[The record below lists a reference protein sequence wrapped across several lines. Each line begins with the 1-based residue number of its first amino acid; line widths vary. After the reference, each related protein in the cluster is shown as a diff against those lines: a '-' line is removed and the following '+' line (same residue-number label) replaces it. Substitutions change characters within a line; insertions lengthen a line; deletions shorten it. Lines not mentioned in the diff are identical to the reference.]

1 MLFINDMNWSNVTL
15 WQYQQIENLLSKKD
29 GDTELDLAVKTL
41 AILTNRTEAQI
52 DSLSIADL
60 KEQLKGIEFITTTKP
75 EPKAKDFIKV
85 GNKRYRCIYDIKKMP
100 YARYI
105 ETKYF
110 GADITNNLHK
120 IAASMIMPMK
130 FTWRGWKV
138 AKYDASKHDEY
149 AQDLLSAPFESV
161 YGSVVFFCQ
170 VFADSILNLRDYFK
184 EEMIKTGMNPI
195 EAEMTVAD
203 LCDSMDGFIKLR
215 SSLIMKKSD
224 YRRFTNYLPFMR

>member
-15 WQYQQIENLLSKKD
+15 WQYQQIQNLLLKKGD
-29 GDTELDLAVKTL
+29 DTELDLAVKTL

-60 KEQLKGIEFITTTKP
+60 KEQLKEIDFVTKSKP

-85 GNKRYRCIYDIKKMP
+85 GNKKYRCIYDIKKMP

-105 ETKYF
+105 ESKYF
-110 GADITNNLHK
+110 GSDVTNNLHK

-130 FTWRGWKV
+130 KTWRGWKV
-138 AKYDASKHDEY
+138 SNYDASKHEEY
-149 AQDLLSAPFESV
+149 AQDLLGANFESV

-170 VFADSILNLRDYFK
+170 VFADSITNLKDYFK
-184 EEMIKTGMNPI
+184 TEMIKAGM
-195 EAEMTVAD
+195 AEEQAEKTVQD
-203 LCDSMDGFIKLR
+203 LCDSLAGFTRLH
-215 SSLIMKKSD
+215 
-224 YRRFTNYLPFMR
+224 